1 MNYVNKVHSC
11 DRTDLSRLHESYFF
25 SLPAI
30 MCFGA
35 AILFIKLIPAP
46 MQILYLGIGLSLTSY
61 AINRNMQFKFA
72 QHSYKKW
79 NARPDCIEF
88 GPCCFFNLWS
98 ILTIVILV
106 LTIVT
111 AAWLTY
117 FGGTSYSSRTQLRIT
132 MMAGILLILSLV
144 SLLSFPFG
152 RWTKPEIVINSI
164 GVHLWPAGR
173 YRTMIPWA
181 AQPRVLGCVRHNGTP
196 VALIETRTNSFYYF
210 PMFTLPLGYVQ
221 FQRVLE
227 FYSGYA
233 NARRS
238 IGTPQGLVH
247 VRSLMDFPVS
257 EIAKELHSQ

>member
-1 MNYVNKVHSC
+1 MNKINSC
-11 DRTDLSRLHESYFF
+11 ERIDLSRLHESYFF
-25 SLPAI
+25 GLAAVI
-30 MCFGA
+30 CFGA
-35 AILFIKLIPAP
+35 AALFVKLTPAP
-46 MQILYLGIGLSLTSY
+46 MEILYLGIGLSLTSY

-72 QHSYKKW
+72 QRSYK
-79 NARPDCIEF
+79 NGMLDQTALSSVHA
-88 GPCCFFNLWS
+88 GSSNLWS
-98 ILTIVILV
+98 ILTIIILV

-152 RWTKPEIVINSI
+152 RWTKPEIVIDSI

-233 NARRS
+233 DARRS

-247 VRSLMDFPVS
+247 ARSLMDFPVS
-257 EIAKELHSQ
+257 EIARDLHSQ

>member
-1 MNYVNKVHSC
+1 MNKINSC
-11 DRTDLSRLHESYFF
+11 ERIDLSRLHESYFF
-25 SLPAI
+25 GLAAAI
-30 MCFGA
+30 CFGA
-35 AILFIKLIPAP
+35 AALFIKLTPASVE
-46 MQILYLGIGLSLTSY
+46 ILCLGIGLSLTSY

-79 NARPDCIEF
+79 NDRPDCIEF
-88 GPCCFFNLWS
+88 GPCWFFNLWN
-98 ILTIVILV
+98 ILTIIILI

-117 FGGTSYSSRTQLRIT
+117 FGGISYSGPTQLKIVI
-132 MMAGILLILSLV
+132 MSGILLILSLV

-152 RWTKPEIVINSI
+152 RWTKPEIVIDSI

-238 IGTPQGLVH
+238 IGTPQGLAH

-257 EIAKELHSQ
+257 EIAKDLHSQ

>member
-1 MNYVNKVHSC
+1 M
-11 DRTDLSRLHESYFF
+11 E
-25 SLPAI
+25 
-30 MCFGA
+30 
-35 AILFIKLIPAP
+35 
-46 MQILYLGIGLSLTSY
+46 ILYLGIGLSLTSY

-79 NARPDCIEF
+79 NARLDYIEF
-88 GPCCFFNLWS
+88 GPCWFFNLWS

-117 FGGTSYSSRTQLRIT
+117 FGGISHSGPTQLKIAI
-132 MMAGILLILSLV
+132 MSGILLISSLV

-152 RWTKPEIVINSI
+152 RWTKPEIVIDSI
-164 GVHLWPAGR
+164 AGHLWSARR

-181 AQPRVLGCVRHNGTP
+181 AQPRVLSCVRHNGTP

-257 EIAKELHSQ
+257 EIAKDLHSQ

>member
-1 MNYVNKVHSC
+1 MNKINSC
-11 DRTDLSRLHESYFF
+11 EHIDLSRLHESYFF
-25 SLPAI
+25 GLAAVI
-30 MCFGA
+30 CFGA
-35 AILFIKLIPAP
+35 TALFVKLTPAP
-46 MQILYLGIGLSLTSY
+46 VEILYLGIGLSLTSY

-79 NARPDCIEF
+79 NAGPDCLEF
-88 GPCCFFNLWS
+88 GPCWFFNLWS

-117 FGGTSYSSRTQLRIT
+117 FDGISHSGPTQLKIAI
-132 MMAGILLILSLV
+132 MSGILLILSLV

-152 RWTKPEIVINSI
+152 RWTKPEIIIDSV
-164 GVHLWPAGR
+164 GVQLWPAGR
-173 YRTMIPWA
+173 YRTTIPWA
-181 AQPRVLGCVRHNGTP
+181 AQPKVLGCVRHNGTP

-233 NARRS
+233 DARRS

-247 VRSLMDFPVS
+247 ARSLMDFPVS
-257 EIAKELHSQ
+257 EIAKDLHSQ

>member
-1 MNYVNKVHSC
+1 MNKINSC
-11 DRTDLSRLHESYFF
+11 ERIDLSRLHESYFF
-25 SLPAI
+25 DLAAVI
-30 MCFGA
+30 CFGA
-35 AILFIKLIPAP
+35 AALFINLNPTP
-46 MQILYLGIGLSLTSY
+46 VEILYLGVGLFLTSH

-72 QHSYKKW
+72 Q
-79 NARPDCIEF
+79 R
-88 GPCCFFNLWS
+88 
-98 ILTIVILV
+98 LV
-106 LTIVT
+106 
-111 AAWLTY
+111 
-117 FGGTSYSSRTQLRIT
+117 
-132 MMAGILLILSLV
+132 
-144 SLLSFPFG
+144 SFPFG
-152 RWTKPEIVINSI
+152 RWAKPEIIIDSV

-173 YRTMIPWA
+173 YRTTIPWA

-233 NARRS
+233 DARRS

-257 EIAKELHSQ
+257 DIAKDLHSQ